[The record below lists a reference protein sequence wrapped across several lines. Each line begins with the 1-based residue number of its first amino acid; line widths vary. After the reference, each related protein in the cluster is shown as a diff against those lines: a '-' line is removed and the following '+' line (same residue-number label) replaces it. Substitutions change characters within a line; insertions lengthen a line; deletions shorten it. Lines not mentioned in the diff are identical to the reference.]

1 MNWVDELKIALLE
14 NNLEKA
20 GALVENC
27 PFLENAQQA
36 DLETLQVAKELIAQT
51 IARLQEAQQHLGVQM
66 RQLKAARRFMEI
78 APC

>member
-20 GALVENC
+20 GVLVENC
-27 PFLENAQQA
+27 PFLENAQA
-36 DLETLQVAKELIAQT
+36 DLETLQIARELITQT
-51 IARLQEAQQHLGVQM
+51 IARLQEAQQQLGLQM

-78 APC
+78 SQ